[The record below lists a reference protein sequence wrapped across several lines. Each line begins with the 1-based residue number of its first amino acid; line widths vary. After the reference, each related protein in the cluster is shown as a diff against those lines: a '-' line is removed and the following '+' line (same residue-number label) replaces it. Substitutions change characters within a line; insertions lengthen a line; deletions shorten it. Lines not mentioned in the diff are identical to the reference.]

1 MAPEQARPTRDRPP
15 GRSLRVRGGRLR
27 DARRRAAVRA
37 GARAGSSLRRTSWG
51 RRALTAR
58 RPGVPPDLAALVMRC
73 LEQRPADRPQSADE
87 LLATLETVRTASGS
101 GTPMGA
107 APRRPAHAGGGWP
120 TLPVRRWHSPRPA
133 ARPRSSRGA
142 GRPRS
147 TPSAWRWHHSTTRRA
162 TRRSTPSAAWRP
174 TGSRRGSRRRSSWRW
189 FPRVRPSTPA
199 LRGRPVGRGHVGRGG
214 PPGRPRGGDRRGDP
228 GLGRVIPTGRC
239 VRFSGAGDAGERCA
253 PQARFLRAIEPVS
266 GPLAQPTEAVE
277 RLRQRVTAQ
286 LAALL
291 DPKLS
296 GMAWNTIEPPTYE
309 AYRAF
314 MLGLERFYRLEYPET
329 ITHLTRAAAL
339 DSSGASRPPTRRSS
353 GPPCVQQP
361 GRYAEADLVAGWW
374 LRARACRAARAASP
388 RRCACRLARRL
399 GGLARALALAGRG
412 ERSAAVVERL
422 AGEKPDDPNYLGHLG
437 VRRRGEATARVPNE
451 SRRSSTRSRSP
462 TCAAGIPSGGS
473 ASPPHW
479 GERERAVALLR
490 TRSSRARA
498 TTPSSTRSS
507 TSSRFATT
515 HRSGSCCGPRGDR
528 PARRR

>member
-1 MAPEQARPTRDRPP
+1 MVGAPEPI
-15 GRSLRVRGGRLR
+15 
-27 DARRRAAVRA
+27 
-37 GARAGSSLRRTSWG
+37 
-51 RRALTAR
+51 TAR

-107 APRRPAHAGGGWP
+107 AP
-120 TLPVRRWHSPRPA
+120 A
-133 ARPRSSRGA
+133 AP
-142 GRPRS
+142 
-147 TPSAWRWHHSTTRRA
+147 
-162 TRRSTPSAAWRP
+162 
-174 TGSRRGSRRRSSWRW
+174 
-189 FPRVRPSTPA
+189 
-199 LRGRPVGRGHVGRGG
+199 
-214 PPGRPRGGDRRGDP
+214 RPRGRRLATIAGAALALAAAGGAAALLARRGAPTLDP
-228 GLGRVIPTGRC
+228 KRVAVAPFDNQTGDPALDPLGRMAADWLTQGLTQTQLLDVVPSSSTLYSGPSGALGGAGATSAVADRLGALAEATGAGTLVSGAYYRQGDS
-239 VRFSGAGDAGERCA
+239 VRFQAQVTRVSDAHRSTV
-253 PQARFLRAIEPVS
+253 LRAIEPVS

-339 DSSGASRPPTRRSS
+339 DSSESQSTANQALLWAA
-353 GPPCVQQP
+353 VAYNNL
-361 GRYAEADLVAGWW
+361 GRYAEADLVAGVV
-374 LRARACRAARAASP
+374 AARGERVAPLERHLLDVVRAGLRGDWAASP
-388 RRCACRLARRL
+388 ARSPSPDAARR
-399 GGLARALALAGRG
+399 RG
-412 ERSAAVVERL
+412 PWSNASPERSRTIRTTSGTSAC
-422 AGEKPDDPNYLGHLG
+422 
-437 VRRRGEATARVPNE
+437 RRRGEATARVPNE

-479 GERERAVALLR
+479 ASGSARWRFSG